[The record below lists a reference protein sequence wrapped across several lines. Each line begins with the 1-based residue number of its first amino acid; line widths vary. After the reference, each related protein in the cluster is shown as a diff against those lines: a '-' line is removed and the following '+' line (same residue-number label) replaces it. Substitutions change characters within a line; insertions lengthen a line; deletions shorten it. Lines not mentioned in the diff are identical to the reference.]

1 MAHRVSPQGGRE
13 WVRELGSIALRD
25 PLAPR
30 RQAESGPTPLTRVRA
45 RLRGSSLDRALAQG
59 ADPCRS
65 PALAHRAARL
75 TSERSR
81 QRLATWIE
89 AILARASRPARPP
102 SLAVE
107 PDRSEVWASAA
118 HLAQVQELLR
128 SSTPVYARGVAIL
141 EALLRDGGSAL
152 YLPARRGEL
161 GHELELTIAALKGGE
176 QP

>member
-30 RQAESGPTPLTRVRA
+30 RQVQSGPTPLTRARA
-45 RLRGSSLDRALAQG
+45 RLRRSSLDRALAQG
-59 ADPCRS
+59 ADPCPS

-89 AILARASRPARPP
+89 AILAGAS
-102 SLAVE
+102 
-107 PDRSEVWASAA
+107 VWAVV
-118 HLAQVQELLR
+118 LA
-128 SSTPVYARGVAIL
+128 GVAVGL
-141 EALLRDGGSAL
+141 LVLCFAEASSYFDRAGGA
-152 YLPARRGEL
+152 YRRGARVR
-161 GHELELTIAALKGGE
+161 GRIV
-176 QP
+176 